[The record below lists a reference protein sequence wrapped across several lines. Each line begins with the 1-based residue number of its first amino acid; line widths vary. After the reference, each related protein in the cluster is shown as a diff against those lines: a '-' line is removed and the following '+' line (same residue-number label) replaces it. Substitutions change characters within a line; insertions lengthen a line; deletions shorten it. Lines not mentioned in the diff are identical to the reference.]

1 MNSNKNTKNTKMNAN
16 QIQNKITEIESGVTK
31 DDKDFV
37 KSHTHLTNE
46 EVSMLTKDGIECIK
60 QLHSKGMSSENI
72 TDFISRI
79 FKFQENKQKQEI
91 SMKIDDEIKKE
102 NFKENVSFNGKEFVY
117 EKFVVVGSYKS
128 VVSQKTFK
136 TKGACNQWIRMN
148 NKLSSKKASVKH

>member
-1 MNSNKNTKNTKMNAN
+1 MNSNKNTKMNAN

-46 EVSMLTKDGIECIK
+46 EVSMLTKEGIDCIK
-60 QLHSKGMSSENI
+60 QLHSKGMTSENI
-72 TDFISRI
+72 TDFISKI

-91 SMKIDDEIKKE
+91 SMKIDDEIKKK

-117 EKFVVVGSYKS
+117 EKFVVVDSYKS
-128 VVSQKTFK
+128 VVSQKSFK
-136 TKGACNQWIRMN
+136 SKRACNQWIRMN
-148 NKLSSKKASVKH
+148 NKLSSKKESVKH

>member
-1 MNSNKNTKNTKMNAN
+1 MNAN
-16 QIQNKITEIESGVTK
+16 DAQNRITEIESGVTK

-60 QLHSKGMSSENI
+60 QLQTKGMTSENI
-72 TDFISRI
+72 TDFISKI

-91 SMKIDDEIKKE
+91 SIKIENEIKKE
-102 NFKENVSFNGKEFVY
+102 NFKENVYFNGKEFVY
-117 EKFVVVGSYKS
+117 EKFVNVDSYKS

-136 TKGACNQWIRMN
+136 SKGACNQWIRMN
-148 NKLSSKKASVKH
+148 KKLSSKKASVKH